1 MQTRKEKKLPV
12 DTWER
17 SEINENMQLQKIND
31 KDKNEGKMAI
41 VSPH

>member
-1 MQTRKEKKLPV
+1 MGKES
-12 DTWER
+12 ER
-17 SEINENMQLQKIND
+17 NESIPLQKIND